1 MNFPTTNE
9 AAENYRMVAVKVFND
24 HRQMEQC
31 IEFRID
37 PAFYEETIVELNK
50 LAKKIND
57 TTQDEDGDS
66 EIMCEAGYDG
76 CDHDDYETMSDDCKH
91 ERAEQISEARTDTYG

>member
-1 MNFPTTNE
+1 MNLTNSNE
-9 AAENYRMVAVKVFND
+9 ADENYRMVAVKVFSD

-31 IEFRID
+31 IEFRIN
-37 PAFYEETIVELNK
+37 PEFYDEVVAVLDKFTK
-50 LAKKIND
+50 RIND

-66 EIMCEAGYDG
+66 EIMCESGYEG

-91 ERAEQISEARTDTYG
+91 ERAEQLGEARTDTYG